1 MQGGQIGIHVNS
13 NGENRK
19 LGLALGGG
27 ATLGAAHIGVLKAL
41 DEMSIDIHC
50 IAGTSIGAY
59 IGALYAFGI
68 APADIEEEISG
79 LDWLDMSGFSLAKLK
94 FGLLTNEKLGD
105 SVEKMLGDVQIKDSR
120 IPLAIVAT
128 DIAIGKK
135 AVLEQCPVSQ
145 AVMASSCLPGIFS
158 PIDIDDQMLVDGG
171 LVENVPISALQ
182 DLGADFTVG
191 VDLSANRSYRKPEDL
206 IDVLIN
212 SMDIAIDNAT
222 RLQTSDADL
231 VIAPKLHAYS
241 RTDPKQIS
249 ELVDEGYKA
258 CRSALEGSDLFS
270 K

>member
-1 MQGGQIGIHVNS
+1 M
-13 NGENRK
+13 
-19 LGLALGGG
+19 GGG

-41 DEMSIDIHC
+41 EERSIDVHC
-50 IAGTSIGAY
+50 ISGTSIGAY
-59 IGALYAFGI
+59 IAALYAFGVS
-68 APADIEEEISG
+68 PSDIEDEVRG
-79 LDWLDMSGFSLAKLK
+79 LNWLDISSFSFVKLK

-105 SVEKMLGDVQIKDSR
+105 SIEKMLGDVQVKDSR

-128 DIAIGKK
+128 DIANCKK
-135 AVLEQCPVSQ
+135 AVLTQCSISQ
-145 AVMASSCLPGIFS
+145 AVMATTCVPGIFS

-171 LVENVPISALQ
+171 LVENVPISPLK
-182 DLGADFTVG
+182 DLGADLTVG
-191 VDLSANRSYRKPEDL
+191 VDLSAHRSYRKPDDL

-241 RTDPKQIS
+241 RTDSEQIS

-258 CRSALEGSDLFS
+258 CREALSASDQLS
-270 K
+270 N